1 LLVRLELD
9 AERMNITWFNSLP
22 SWATALSLIVH
33 FAVGVGLGAVY
44 FRGLWWNARLFAEG
58 ASFTITIGLLT
69 GRFVLLGS
77 LLTLASLE
85 GAMPLLVMTLGILVA
100 RSVVMHSLRRRAS

>member
-1 LLVRLELD
+1 MS
-9 AERMNITWFNSLP
+9 AIWSNSLP
-22 SWATALSLIVH
+22 GWLIALSLTVH
-33 FAVGVGLGAVY
+33 FAAGVGLGTVY

-58 ASFTITIGLLT
+58 ASLTVTIGLLI

-85 GAMPLLVMTLGILVA
+85 GALPLLVMALGVLVA
-100 RSVVMHSLRRRAS
+100 RSAVMHSVRKSAA